1 MMLPIRKHFF
11 IFATMEKVAFIINPF
26 SAKKNYKPFLEE
38 LKKKVKD
45 PLYYISES
53 IQGTDEFIQRNFN
66 RIDIFVAIGGDGT
79 ISTVAKNLINTNK
92 ILAIFPAGSGNGF
105 SNETQFSRNLDEL
118 LRKLRTGKSTK
129 IDTFT
134 VNDRLSINV
143 SGTGFDGK
151 VVKEFEK
158 TSRGFK
164 NYIKVSFRTFF
175 KYKPIKV
182 KFLDE
187 KYQQYNGK
195 YLMLNIANT
204 RQFGNRAYIAPMASK
219 SDGLVDIV
227 LVKKFPFSYSPF
239 FAYRMFTKRLKD
251 DRYITY
257 LPVSEI
263 EFKVST
269 KNWHLDGEFNKIKSP
284 VTVKVLPQSLN
295 ILI

>member
-1 MMLPIRKHFF
+1 MLPNQAAFF
-11 IFATMEKVAFIINPF
+11 NFATMEKVAFIINPF
-26 SAKKNYKPFLEE
+26 SAKKNYQPFLNE
-38 LKKKVKD
+38 LKTKVKE

-53 IQGTDEFIQRNFN
+53 ILGTDDFIQKHFN
-66 RIDIFVAIGGDGT
+66 DVDIFVAIGGDGT
-79 ISTVAKNLINTNK
+79 ISTVARNLIDTEK

-105 SNETQFSRNLDEL
+105 SNETQFSKNLDEL
-118 LRKLRTGKSTK
+118 LEKIKAKKSRK

-158 TSRGFK
+158 TNRGFK
-164 NYIKVSFRTFF
+164 NYIKVSLKTFF

-182 KFLDE
+182 KFFDE
-187 KYQQYNGK
+187 QYKQYNGK

-204 RQFGNRAYIAPMASK
+204 RQFGNNAYIAPQASK
-219 SDGLVDIV
+219 SDGLVDMV
-227 LVKKFPFSYSPF
+227 LVKKFPLTYSPL
-239 FAYRMFTKRLKD
+239 FAFRMFTKKLKD
-251 DRYITY
+251 DDYITY

-263 EFKVST
+263 EFKVNT

-284 VTVKVLPQSLN
+284 IHIKVQPSSLN